1 MTFSTLADAFAA
13 KTEDDFPKSPSYT
26 HAMIALPNA
35 LTILRILLVP
45 VFAVAFVMPGTG
57 ARFLAFAIFVV
68 AGVSDWLDGFAAR
81 KLNAGSEFGRMLDP
95 IADKVLVAVAL
106 MMLVAEGDIRQFNL
120 TTGLHS
126 LLLLV
131 PALIILSREILVSGL
146 REFLAGT
153 RVSVP
158 VTTIAKFKTAVQMLA
173 IGAMILTPIAYVVA
187 PVLAAETYEAIAY
200 VLLWVA
206 AALTL
211 YTGVIYFKNGLT
223 HIRPGHTPVQVDS

>member
-1 MTFSTLADAFAA
+1 MF
-13 KTEDDFPKSPSYT
+13 
-26 HAMIALPNA
+26 ALPNA
-35 LTILRILLVP
+35 LTILRIVLVP
-45 VFAVAFVMPGTG
+45 VFAVAFVMPGDISRIM
-57 ARFLAFAIFVV
+57 AFLIFVI

-126 LLLLV
+126 LFRLV

-158 VTTIAKFKTAVQMLA
+158 VTAVAKVKTAMQMIA
-173 IGAMILTPIAYVVA
+173 IGAMILTPLADSYFSYVPA
-187 PVLAAETYEAIAY
+187 LTYAAIAY
-200 VLLWVA
+200 GLLWLA
-206 AALTL
+206 AALTV

-223 HIRPGHTPVQVDS
+223 HIRPGHAPVRDHA

>member
-1 MTFSTLADAFAA
+1 MFAV
-13 KTEDDFPKSPSYT
+13 
-26 HAMIALPNA
+26 PNA
-35 LTILRILLVP
+35 ITILRILLVP
-45 VFAVAFVMPGTG
+45 VFAVAFVMPGDG
-57 ARFLAFAIFVV
+57 ARIVAFLVFVV

-81 KLNAGSEFGRMLDP
+81 KLKAGSDFGRMLDP

-106 MMLVAEGDIRQFNL
+106 MMLVAEGGISQFNL

-126 LLLLV
+126 LLRLV

-158 VTTIAKFKTAVQMLA
+158 VTAIAKFKTAVQMLA
-173 IGAMILTPIAYVVA
+173 IGAMILTPLTDKYFPDIPAK
-187 PVLAAETYEAIAY
+187 TYAFIAY

-206 AALTL
+206 AALTV
-211 YTGVIYFKNGLT
+211 YTGVIYFRNGMAY
-223 HIRPGHTPVQVDS
+223 IRPGPTPPA

>member
-1 MTFSTLADAFAA
+1 MF
-13 KTEDDFPKSPSYT
+13 
-26 HAMIALPNA
+26 ALPNA
-35 LTILRILLVP
+35 LTIMRIVLVP
-45 VFAVAFVMPGTG
+45 VFAVAFVMPGDFSRVM
-57 ARFLAFAIFVV
+57 AFLIFVI

-126 LLLLV
+126 LLRLV

-158 VTTIAKFKTAVQMLA
+158 VTAIAKLKTAVQMVA
-173 IGAMILTPIAYVVA
+173 IGAMILTP
-187 PVLAAETYEAIAY
+187 LADTYIPGIPALTYAAIAY
-200 VLLWVA
+200 GLLWIA
-206 AALTL
+206 AALTV
-211 YTGVIYFKNGLT
+211 YTGVVYFKNGLT
-223 HIRPGHTPVQVDS
+223 HIRPGHAPVRDSA